1 MNTGTTAICAEAR
14 RALESHNVTV
24 AIAMLE
30 AELNGQA
37 DAALRNALAVSYF
50 QNEQYELAAQ
60 HYAAALKFDLQNSDW
75 RDMLAVAQANAM
87 AAVHVFVPELHY
99 FDREQLL
106 APPEKPTLPAPLPS
120 PAYPGLSTRFRI
132 ALGNVVSA
140 S

>member
-87 AAVHVFVPELHY
+87 AAVHVFVPELQIGRASC
-99 FDREQLL
+99 RERVCL
-106 APPEKPTLPAPLPS
+106 A
-120 PAYPGLSTRFRI
+120 
-132 ALGNVVSA
+132 V
-140 S
+140 